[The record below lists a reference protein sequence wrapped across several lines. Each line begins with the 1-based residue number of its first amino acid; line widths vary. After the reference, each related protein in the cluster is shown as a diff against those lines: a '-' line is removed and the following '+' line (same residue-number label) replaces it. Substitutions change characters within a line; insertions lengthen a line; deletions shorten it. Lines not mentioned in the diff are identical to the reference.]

1 MWFEH
6 GKTITSSKKCDNAC
20 TARKSFE
27 ELTALLAKINP
38 EHPLYQQA
46 LQDRF
51 VMGVRL
57 NKFDEIEDDF
67 NTLQAQSNVPAYLE
81 EAFGDYWAAK
91 RLTTQ
96 MH

>member
-1 MWFEH
+1 MVRQLPLQ
-6 GKTITSSKKCDNAC
+6 KNA
-20 TARKSFE
+20 TTPTQQEKSFE

-38 EHPLYQQA
+38 ELLCINKHCKIVLW
-46 LQDRF
+46 
-51 VMGVRL
+51 MGVRL

-96 MH
+96 KH

>member
-1 MWFEH
+1 M
-6 GKTITSSKKCDNAC
+6 
-20 TARKSFE
+20 
-27 ELTALLAKINP
+27 AKINP

-51 VMGVRL
+51 VMGFAWI
-57 NKFDEIEDDF
+57 NFDEIEDDF

-91 RLTTQ
+91 GSPHKALAIYQVIELPFTQ
-96 MH
+96 